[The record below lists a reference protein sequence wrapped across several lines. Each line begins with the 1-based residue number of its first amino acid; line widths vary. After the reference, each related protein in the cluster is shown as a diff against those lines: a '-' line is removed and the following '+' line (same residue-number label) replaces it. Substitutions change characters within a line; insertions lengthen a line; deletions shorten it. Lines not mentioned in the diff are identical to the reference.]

1 MDKIQLDLKNF
12 IVRIDKIA
20 ENKFM
25 ASICLYGG
33 KIDETA
39 TIHEFFTDIFS
50 ALKACK
56 LVETAADLLLNAPE
70 MDYTPYEEALRD
82 DFEKDCENKKSA
94 CSHQTE

>member
-1 MDKIQLDLKNF
+1 MEKIQLDLKNS

-33 KIDETA
+33 KIEETA

-50 ALKACK
+50 ALKACN
-56 LVETAADLLLNAPE
+56 LVETAAELWNNGMEIMYDR
-70 MDYTPYEEALRD
+70 YEIALRD
-82 DFEKDCENKKSA
+82 GFEKDCENKKSA